1 MKRFLLLALP
11 LILLTGCM
19 SKKEICARWA
29 SGQKGYEW
37 EQTRKKLG
45 LKRSKPESNVVAIY
59 CNYYEK

>member
-1 MKRFLLLALP
+1 
-11 LILLTGCM
+11 M